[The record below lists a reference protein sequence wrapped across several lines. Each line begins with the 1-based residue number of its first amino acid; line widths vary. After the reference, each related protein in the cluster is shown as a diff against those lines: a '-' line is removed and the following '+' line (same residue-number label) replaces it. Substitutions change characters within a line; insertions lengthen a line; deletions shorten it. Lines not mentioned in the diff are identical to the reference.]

1 MMIRIKNLKL
11 EFPRRFKLSIDE
23 LYVEKGRT
31 LAILGPNGAG
41 KSTLL
46 NIIALLQKPDSGS
59 MEFSLGLNNKLRVR
73 RKMSVVFP
81 CPYLLND
88 TVYENVALPLR
99 IRALYNAEKIKETLS
114 FFKIMDLKD
123 YSANTL
129 SQGQMRRVA
138 LARALV
144 TEPELLLLDEPFLSL
159 DRCYKAALCGDL
171 RDILK
176 YRRTTTL
183 LVTQDHSEALCLADK
198 VAVMKDGRILRQG
211 APREIFTNPASKDM
225 AEFVTGQLSV
235 AAAPQW

>member
-11 EFPRRFKLSIDE
+11 EFPRRFKLLIDE
-23 LYVEKGRT
+23 LDVEKGRT

-59 MEFSLGLNNKLRVR
+59 VEISLGNLNRRLHLR

-99 IRALYNAEKIKETLS
+99 IRGCYNAGKIKETLS
-114 FFKIMDLKD
+114 FFKITDLKD
-123 YSANTL
+123 YRANTL

-144 TEPELLLLDEPFLSL
+144 SDPELLLLDEPFLSL

-176 YRRTTTL
+176 RRRTTTL
-183 LVTQDHSEALCLADK
+183 LVTQDHYEALCLADR

-211 APREIFTNPASKDM
+211 APREVFASPASKDA
-225 AEFVTGQLSV
+225 AEFLQTN
-235 AAAPQW
+235 